1 MDLSNHYLSPDK
13 FTLSDKDKY
22 QNLSLH
28 TFHDVDE
35 LNDCINGAIEVCLKQ
50 LVFAPGVLQA
60 FEWALNELAGSILVH
75 AGAKNGWLQVLT
87 NKKKHRLIIIL
98 CDSGVGI
105 LHNMK
110 VFSNIN
116 SDRQALEHA
125 IKKGVTSNPQN
136 GQGNGLAGSV
146 AIAQASVF

>member
-1 MDLSNHYLSPDK
+1 
-13 FTLSDKDKY
+13 
-22 QNLSLH
+22 
-28 TFHDVDE
+28 
-35 LNDCINGAIEVCLKQ
+35 
-50 LVFAPGVLQA
+50 
-60 FEWALNELAGSILVH
+60 
-75 AGAKNGWLQVLT
+75 
-87 NKKKHRLIIIL
+87 
-98 CDSGVGI
+98 
-105 LHNMK
+105 MK